1 MEYDPA
7 GHNLSRRVP
16 SFGTKGD
23 SGPRDL
29 GGTVCCSTE
38 LPDELGTGGEK
49 EAVARGRSSP
59 RCARRSR
66 YRNQLPLRKTHV
78 GVVRAPPF
86 PGCRKELRSD
96 KA

>member
-29 GGTVCCSTE
+29 GGTR
-38 LPDELGTGGEK
+38 LLFDG
-49 EAVARGRSSP
+49 AAR
-59 RCARRSR
+59 
-66 YRNQLPLRKTHV
+66 
-78 GVVRAPPF
+78 
-86 PGCRKELRSD
+86 
-96 KA
+96 